1 MAYNVN
7 VRFWRDLRGRHHGSI
22 SGILRSMSHV
32 RSGSDSIPF
41 KKNPA
46 AARSAL
52 RLIARSET
60 MGWLSASPV
69 KTRTVDE
76 VREVLVWLS
85 ARRVATNSVAAFD
98 AGDMEG
104 AVQLALEG
112 TEHSPMPEDEWPHVR
127 ETLGDDMLAGLLHVS
142 TSSLRRYAS
151 GERATPEVITGRLHA
166 LALVMVDL
174 AGAYNDF
181 GIRRWF
187 SRPRTA
193 LDGKSPSS
201 LLSSDWDPEGPE
213 IVKVRNLAAALV
225 GAGAS

>member
-1 MAYNVN
+1 
-7 VRFWRDLRGRHHGSI
+7 
-22 SGILRSMSHV
+22 
-32 RSGSDSIPF
+32 
-41 KKNPA
+41 
-46 AARSAL
+46 
-52 RLIARSET
+52 

-193 LDGKSPSS
+193 LDGTSPSS

-213 IVKVRNLAAALV
+213 IVKVRNLAAALI